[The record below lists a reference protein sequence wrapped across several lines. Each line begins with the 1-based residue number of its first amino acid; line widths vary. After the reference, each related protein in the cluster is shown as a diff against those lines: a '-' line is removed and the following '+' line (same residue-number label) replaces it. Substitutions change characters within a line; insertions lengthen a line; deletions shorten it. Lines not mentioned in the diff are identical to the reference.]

1 MVVRSENYPRVS
13 PLYRY
18 TRAVATEYRDDL
30 QSISHVPTTDR
41 SPVLPAS
48 NMRAK
53 HTSHPLKAFPIY
65 SIAFI
70 SDNEVIL
77 GGGGGSSRAG
87 IKNKMVRLTSCGGSS
102 RHDVALNCR
111 NYFV

>member
-1 MVVRSENYPRVS
+1 MIAPG
-13 PLYRY
+13 PF
-18 TRAVATEYRDDL
+18 
-30 QSISHVPTTDR
+30 PTFPPPIAL
-41 SPVLPAS
+41 SFPVS
-48 NMRAK
+48 NMRAE
-53 HTSHPLKAFPIY
+53 HTSHPLKAFPVY

-77 GGGGGSSRAG
+77 GGGGGANRAG
-87 IKNKMVRLTSCGGSS
+87 IKNKIVRLANCRGSS